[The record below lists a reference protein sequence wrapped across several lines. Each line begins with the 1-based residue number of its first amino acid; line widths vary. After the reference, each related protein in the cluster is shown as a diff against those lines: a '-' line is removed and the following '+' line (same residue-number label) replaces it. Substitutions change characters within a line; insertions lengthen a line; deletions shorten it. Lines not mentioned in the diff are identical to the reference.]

1 MIAGQPL
8 PWSGSDLTRLR
19 PGLSE
24 YCGPVR
30 WGLSLVAGGPSALQ
44 YLNMAEGKPLIVQS
58 DLSLLLDVH
67 DPAFDEARAAIGA
80 FANLEKSP
88 EHMHTYRIDA
98 LSLWNAAS
106 AGLGPDDVLQV
117 LERYRRYEMPSDVP
131 FVVRDT
137 MSRFGKLVLRSLE
150 SDNAAADM
158 AAHAAGDVE
167 AAEAGSAGMAA
178 HAAIPELLLICKDP
192 DIQRELSVNKRL
204 SKWLK
209 PCPEGFRILLT
220 ERGTVKRELLHLGW
234 PVKDE
239 APLAPGDPLS
249 IHLLSERRSGGPFSL
264 RPYQKD
270 ALSAFVG
277 GGLPGSGYG
286 VIVLPCGA
294 GKTIVGMAAM
304 AAIGRKTLV
313 ITTNVAAVHQWMDE
327 LVDKTDINPEDIGE
341 YTGNEKIVKPVT
353 VATYQILTWR
363 PDKESD
369 FPHFELFRREKW
381 GLIIYDEV
389 HLLPAPVFRVVAE
402 IQAVRRLGLTA
413 TLVRED
419 GREED
424 VFSLIGPKRYD
435 VPWKDLERK
444 GFIAEAY
451 CREIRIPLPTQE
463 EVRYTV
469 SEPREKHRLAAEN
482 SAKYEAVRQLVNN
495 HPDDLIMVIGQ
506 FLSQLGKLAKELN
519 APIITGK
526 TPNPERER
534 IYEEFR
540 QGRVK
545 VIVVSKV
552 ANFAIDLPDASVAI
566 QVSGSFGSRQEE
578 AQRLGRILR
587 PKNRNSYFYSLV
599 SRYTVEEDFAAN
611 RRKFLTEQGYRYAIE
626 AWE

>member
-1 MIAGQPL
+1 MDYNV
-8 PWSGSDLTRLR
+8 SD
-19 PGLSE
+19 
-24 YCGPVR
+24 
-30 WGLSLVAGGPSALQ
+30 
-44 YLNMAEGKPLIVQS
+44 MADGKALIVQS
-58 DLSLLLDVH
+58 DLTILLDVH
-67 DPAFDEARAAIGA
+67 DSGFEEARAAVGA
-80 FANLEKSP
+80 FASLEKSP
-88 EHMHTYRIDA
+88 EHLHTYRIGA

-106 AGLGPDDVLQV
+106 AGLGPKDVLEV
-117 LERYRRYEMPSDVP
+117 LSRYGRYEIPADLP
-131 FVVRDT
+131 FIIKDT
-137 MSRFGKLVLRSLE
+137 MSRFGKLVLRSLDE
-150 SDNAAADM
+150 ASTAEAAP
-158 AAHAAGDVE
+158 E
-167 AAEAGSAGMAA
+167 AAEGMGD
-178 HAAIPELLLICKDP
+178 LLLVCTDP
-192 DIQRELSVNKRL
+192 SIEKELAANKKL
-204 SKWLK
+204 DKWLE
-209 PCPEGFRILLT
+209 PCVGGFRVRLT
-220 ERGTVKRELLHLGW
+220 ERGTVKRELLRLGW

-239 APLAPGDPLS
+239 APLAPGDPFALK
-249 IHLLSERRSGGPFSL
+249 LLPARNSGGDFGL
-264 RPYQKD
+264 RPYQLD

-286 VIVLPCGA
+286 VVVLPCGA

-304 AAIGRKTLV
+304 AAIGRKTLIV
-313 ITTNVAAVHQWMDE
+313 TTNVAAVHQWIDE
-327 LVDKTDINPEDIGE
+327 LLDKTDIAREDVGE
-341 YTGNEKIVKPVT
+341 YTGGEKTVRPVT

-369 FPHFELFRREKW
+369 FPHFGLFRREKW

-402 IQAVRRLGLTA
+402 IQAVKRLGLTA

-419 GREED
+419 GREDD

-451 CREIRIPLPTQE
+451 CREIRIPLPPQE
-463 EVRYTV
+463 ELTYAVA
-469 SEPREKHRLAAEN
+469 EPREKHRLSAEN
-482 SAKYEAVRQLVNN
+482 TAKYEAVRELVEN
-495 HPDDLIMVIGQ
+495 HSEEPVMVIGQ
-506 FLSQLGKLAKELN
+506 FLDQLHRIAKELG

-526 TPNPERER
+526 TPNPEREK
-534 IYEEFR
+534 IYADFR
-540 QGRVK
+540 HGVVR

-587 PKNRNSYFYSLV
+587 PKARNSYFYSLV
-599 SRYTVEEDFAAN
+599 SRYTVEEEFAAN